1 MNAILWNE
9 QSRLMREMML
19 YAIHDS
25 FQSQSEPICRT
36 IDYGLTV
43 FLSCSYIF

>member
-9 QSRLMREMML
+9 QSRLMREMMQ

-25 FQSQSEPICRT
+25 FQSQSEPVCRV
-36 IDYGLTV
+36 IDYGLT
-43 FLSCSYIF
+43 